1 MDAPELSRDLSF
13 SFHPRHPRRLFPDG
27 RAPQSGGAGS
37 YLIFQDRGDGKS
49 EFHSF
54 PLATRES
61 SDQQNLDETVPP
73 IRSLPNERR
82 QREGASYRLQQ
93 IPKREEDLEVECM
106 CQSEGR
112 TTHEGRHNAQR
123 CGESLRDKDSLANAQ
138 EALAFAQTLAEM
150 LLKQLAGSRE
160 TGRQTAEGKKRSR
173 HKLTPDGE
181 DGSAAAE
188 KAEGNASHPSEV
200 ERGNAGTA
208 WKEQEKR
215 NEEDRLAEEHSA
227 PGVKSLECRCSR
239 EWETAGKIGHLRIC
253 CSRFPYISVPQVDQL
268 TIASLFRLQMF
279 PYQLAGLHW
288 MSLLCGSVNM
298 ALSGTLGGFILADE
312 AGMGSSVQAA
322 MLLSLA
328 FQMRVFRRPALLVV
342 SSSRNVLRSPQE
354 SSVEGPFPFAS
365 RHSSTSSASSLLAL
379 PPRMRRWMRI
389 CRKWAPSLRL
399 RLLLRHALGASSLCR
414 SASGEEVNQEA
425 RESPDVLSANCA
437 HNADAKGSRANG
449 GMRRGN
455 DGLGDPGEGG
465 GDEQDNGGA
474 NKEETGEEA
483 RPGSGAFGETALSG
497 GEGGRK
503 NSIGAPQVLVATY
516 EELLQYPM
524 LLENA
529 VQTFGGIDFCIFD
542 TRDMNYFSRDSSTSS
557 GVPERDSSERQA
569 APGFFGQA
577 LAFQKKS
584 EDPQSACERKRG
596 EDFKTAR
603 DELRLLSCSRACVA
617 RDSSLCRQ
625 DSPLYAVA
633 ALVDRLCEGAS
644 CHSRCRC
651 EGDRAKEKA
660 TKERERE
667 TKCGGTVA
675 NARDDACVKTPEPH
689 REEQRT
695 DEETV
700 EVAREE
706 RNDAAR
712 SNRPQKLVI
721 TNTDPSACGASLRLL
736 LTLLLPAFFPS
747 TEEVDAAIAAHAV
760 GRLPSRKRL
769 RLSDVFSF
777 ARECAFP
784 LVLRRRRSTCMLPLL
799 PPVDGEVSLL
809 AFASEAQR
817 GVYARAHQSA
827 ARALCDA
834 VLACDLREPEEP
846 EVKSEVPFSPQEKK
860 QTLRYAETRR
870 HADDVEPE
878 KAAEKQD
885 KRAQVCAR
893 ENVSK
898 VAQDMVR
905 HLLLVSIHPMLVPCG
920 GFPSEDVGAEPEDEM
935 HASEEDELRAQKEKL
950 LRERVAVALSETLK
964 LPARVSPLVSG
975 FPLATTTPASAPNDA
990 CQACTAHSFSAA
1002 ASACTACGG
1011 EPQGRSSFERILEI
1025 YCSPWELRRLG
1036 GALGVCEWKLTEQ
1049 EACEGVKIR
1058 WLRTFLSSLYSSPS
1072 VSGRGSSF
1080 EALGL
1085 GGERHLGAADEEES
1099 AKTASETP
1107 AVAGDREIEERR
1119 SDISNCTQAPEG
1131 DRAPEKAGLATA
1143 GDHGERGPEVV
1154 AANERGTAG
1163 EEASRTTLK
1172 KVVILNP
1179 LACTYSPRVGSEA
1192 GRSSAGTRPGDA
1204 RLESECQEGR
1214 GTETGEEVFLS
1225 SLRGNFSL
1233 ASFLQATLGKM
1244 IFVIPNGSSR
1254 DQAAQILQDFLKEDP
1269 ADVPALLVEDLAILF
1284 ELRPHTL
1291 AHVTDLV
1298 WLAAPAAP
1306 LPFRETRQVKLASS
1320 GSRVSSSEAHRDG
1333 VQAPL
1338 RSDKQNQGDEDG
1350 EQDRKERPRVSPGEG
1365 RSAVETGAK
1374 LSRNGK
1380 ESRGCE
1386 KREKGEI
1393 VPCVRRDGHT
1403 YEEEMIEDGCYI
1415 IREDMRQVENCF
1427 RCVGHDSK
1435 RLSVHYLCC
1444 EGSIDEVCFRSACAA
1459 KELLRLT

>member
-1 MDAPELSRDLSF
+1 MDALELSRDIAS

-37 YLIFQDRGDGKS
+37 YLIFQDRGNGKS
-49 EFHSF
+49 GFHSF
-54 PLATRES
+54 PPATRES
-61 SDQQNLDETVPP
+61 SNQQNHVETGLP
-73 IRSLPNERR
+73 IHNLSNERR
-82 QREGASYRLQQ
+82 QREGGSYRFQQ
-93 IPKREEDLEVECM
+93 IPKREEDLEVDCM
-106 CQSEGR
+106 RQSEGR
-112 TTHEGRHNAQR
+112 RTHEGRQNAQR
-123 CGESLRDKDSLANAQ
+123 CGESVRDQDSLENAQ
-138 EALAFAQTLAEM
+138 EALAFARTLAEM
-150 LLKQLAGSRE
+150 LLKQLAGIRG
-160 TGRQTAEGKKRSR
+160 TGRQTAERKKRSR
-173 HKLTPDGE
+173 QKLTSDVE

-188 KAEGNASHPSEV
+188 EVEGNASHPSEV
-200 ERGNAGTA
+200 ESGNAGTA
-208 WKEQEKR
+208 WKAPEQR
-215 NEEDRLAEEHSA
+215 NEGERLAEDHSD

-239 EWETAGKIGHLRIC
+239 EWERAGKLGHLRIC
-253 CSRFPYISVPQVDQL
+253 CSRFPYISVPQVDKL

-328 FQMRVFRRPALLVV
+328 FQMGVFRRPALLVV
-342 SSSRNVLRSPQE
+342 SANRTVLGSPQE
-354 SSVEGPFPFAS
+354 SSVEGPYPFAS
-365 RHSSTSSASSLLAL
+365 RRSSTSSASSLLAL
-379 PPRMRRWMRI
+379 PPRMRRWMRV

-414 SASGEEVNQEA
+414 TASGEEENKTA
-425 RESPDVLSANCA
+425 RESPDVLSANCS
-437 HNADAKGSRANG
+437 HNADTGGSTAKGGRRRANE
-449 GMRRGN
+449 
-455 DGLGDPGEGG
+455 GLGDPGEGG
-465 GDEQDNGGA
+465 GNDQDDCGA

-483 RPGSGAFGETALSG
+483 RPVSGALGETGFSD

-503 NSIGAPQVLVATY
+503 NSIAAPQVLVATY
-516 EELLQYPM
+516 EELLQHPM

-542 TRDMNYFSRDSSTSS
+542 TRDMNYCSRDSSTSC
-557 GVPERDSSERQA
+557 GVSARDPSERQA

-577 LAFQKKS
+577 VASQKKS
-584 EDPQSACERKRG
+584 EDPQAACERKRG

-633 ALVDRLCEGAS
+633 ALVDRLCEGVS
-644 CHSRCRC
+644 CQSRCRC
-651 EGDRAKEKA
+651 EGDRAKENA
-660 TKERERE
+660 TNERERE
-667 TKCGGTVA
+667 KKRGGTVA
-675 NARDDACVKTPEPH
+675 NARDDTCVKTPEP
-689 REEQRT
+689 RREQRT

-700 EVAREE
+700 EVAREK
-706 RNDAAR
+706 RHDAAR
-712 SNRPQKLVI
+712 SNRPQKLLI
-721 TNTDPSACGASLRLL
+721 TNTDPSACRASLRLL

-747 TEEVDAAIAAHAV
+747 TEEVDAAIAAYATE
-760 GRLPSRKRL
+760 RLPSRKRL

-777 ARECAFP
+777 ARECVFP
-784 LVLRRRRSTCMLPLL
+784 LVLRRQRSACMLPLL
-799 PPVDGEVSLL
+799 PPVEGEVSLL

-827 ARALCDA
+827 SRALCDA

-860 QTLRYAETRR
+860 QTLRHAETRR
-870 HADDVEPE
+870 HAEEVAPE
-878 KAAEKQD
+878 TSAEKQD
-885 KRAQVCAR
+885 KHPQVCAR

-920 GFPSEDVGAEPEDEM
+920 GFPSDDVGAEPEDKM
-935 HASEEDELRAQKEKL
+935 HASEEDELEARREKR

-964 LPARVSPLVSG
+964 LPAPVSPLFSG
-975 FPLATTTPASAPNDA
+975 SPLTTTLPASPPNDA
-990 CQACTAHSFSAA
+990 DRACTATHRFSAA
-1002 ASACTACGG
+1002 AYACTACSG
-1011 EPQGRSSFERILEI
+1011 EPQDRSSFERILETH
-1025 YCSPWELRRLG
+1025 CSPWELRRLG

-1072 VSGRGSSF
+1072 VSGRGSPF

-1085 GGERHLGAADEEES
+1085 GGERHLGAAGEEER

-1107 AVAGDREIEERR
+1107 AIAGDREIEEGR
-1119 SDISNCTQAPEG
+1119 SDISNCMQAPEG

-1143 GDHGERGPEVV
+1143 GNHGERDPEAV

-1163 EEASRTTLK
+1163 VEASRTKLK

-1192 GRSSAGTRPGDA
+1192 GRPSAGTRPGYA
-1204 RLESECQEGR
+1204 RFESACQEGR
-1214 GTETGEEVFLS
+1214 ETETGEEVFLS

-1291 AHVTDLV
+1291 AHVSDLV

-1306 LPFRETRQVKLASS
+1306 LPFREMRQLKLASS
-1320 GSRVSSSEAHRDG
+1320 GWWASSSEARRDG

-1338 RSDKQNQGDEDG
+1338 PSDRQNPGDEDG
-1350 EQDRKERPRVSPGEG
+1350 EQDRKERPRVSPGEE
-1365 RSAVETGAK
+1365 RSAMETGAK
-1374 LSRNGK
+1374 LGRNGQ

-1393 VPCVRRDGHT
+1393 IRCVRRDGHA
-1403 YEEEMIEDGCYI
+1403 YEEQVIEDGCDI

-1427 RCVGHDSK
+1427 RCVGHDSQ